1 LRNRAICGLI
11 FQVVDLAI
19 EASQAVKTFVVS
31 LLLGVGIET
40 ALIAALVLGGIGPC
54 GPASPVSGFVLLLH
68 TPGLFLMNAL
78 HIPETIGL
86 WSVAAV
92 YAMLWSVVPM
102 LLLRERS

>member
-1 LRNRAICGLI
+1 M
-11 FQVVDLAI
+11 
-19 EASQAVKTFVVS
+19 KTFAIS

-78 HIPETIGL
+78 HIPEGIGLWFVAGVYAVL
-86 WSVAAV
+86 WSVA
-92 YAMLWSVVPM
+92 PM
-102 LLLRERS
+102 ILLRQRS